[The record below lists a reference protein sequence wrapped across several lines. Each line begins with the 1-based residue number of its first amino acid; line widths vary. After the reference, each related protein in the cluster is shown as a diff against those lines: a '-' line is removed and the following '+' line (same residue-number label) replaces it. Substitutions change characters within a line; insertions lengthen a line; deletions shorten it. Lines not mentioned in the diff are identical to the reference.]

1 MILNEQDRHPGF
13 PGCFFYPRAFAV
25 LLLLVFPYYSQM
37 KLRFI
42 TNGLFL
48 IFLLYACAGLGL
60 LTEDPE
66 TVTPTVVP
74 EQYPT
79 PGILHFMYGEIYR
92 SGGNYAYANRE
103 YLHALEYDTSIT
115 ILNAIGESYLLLG
128 KQQLAADYFEKA
140 LQRDPEDP
148 TARKNLIN
156 LYMLEQRYDKA
167 IPVLQ
172 QELKKEP
179 DEMELLRKLAQA
191 YRKSGRF
198 EAALEVL
205 NTMITQEPQLPWPY
219 LYAAEIKLE
228 SGRLAEAAP
237 YLDQVIPLLPPTDDL
252 YEFWVRALY
261 EKRDIPAML
270 GALKTWIAEKPGN
283 LTPYF
288 IYIDHCY
295 KKGEAAAGDSA
306 LAQIRSRRNEDPRI
320 PYFEGVSAMLKEDPE
335 QVWFHYQYAA
345 AFVEVGPELFL
356 RFAVWFW
363 ERGDTDRAQH
373 IAETAIGRFGREA
386 RWLHM
391 LALLERERG
400 NPGSAE
406 VYFLEILETDTNNRG
421 AKEDLADLYLQTGRF
436 AEADSVYAA
445 LLREFP
451 DNPGILNNYAYALAQ
466 MNLRLEE
473 AMNMVDRALKQT
485 TNEAYLDT
493 KAWILYRQQ
502 AYRKALRW
510 MKKALDPGPVNDELY
525 YHHGR
530 ILLALDRQDEAAE
543 AFQKALNQN
552 PGNREARAALEEMG
566 RWTYP

>member
-1 MILNEQDRHPGF
+1 M
-13 PGCFFYPRAFAV
+13 
-25 LLLLVFPYYSQM
+25 
-37 KLRFI
+37 
-42 TNGLFL
+42 
-48 IFLLYACAGLGL
+48 FLLCACAGRGL
-60 LTEDPE
+60 LTENPE
-66 TVTPTVVP
+66 TTPPEAAP

-92 SGGNYAYANRE
+92 SGGNYAYANME
-103 YLHALEYDTSIT
+103 YLRALEYDTSVT

-128 KQQLAADYFEKA
+128 KQQLAADYFERA
-140 LQRDPEDP
+140 LQRDPGDP

-172 QELKKEP
+172 QELKKTP
-179 DEMELLRKLAQA
+179 DEMELLRKLAEA
-191 YRKSGRF
+191 YRKSRRF
-198 EAALEVL
+198 DAALETL
-205 NTMITQEPQLPWPY
+205 NTMISLEPELPWPY

-237 YLDQVIPLLPPTDDL
+237 YLDRVIPLLPATDDL

-295 KKGEAAAGDSA
+295 KSGKNAEGDSV
-306 LAQIRSRRNEDPRI
+306 LAKISDRRNEDPRI
-320 PYFEGVSAMLKEDPE
+320 PFFEGVSAMIKEDPE

-345 AFVEVGPELFL
+345 AFEEAGPELFL

-363 ERGDTDRAQH
+363 ERGGIDRARH

-391 LALLERERG
+391 LALLEREKG
-400 NPGSAE
+400 NTEAAE
-406 VYFLEILETDTNNRG
+406 SYLLEILGSDSDNRG

-436 AEADSVYAA
+436 PEADSVYAE

-510 MKKALDPGPVNDELY
+510 MKKALRSGPVNDELY

-530 ILLALDRQDEAAE
+530 ILLALDRTEEAAA

-566 RWTYP
+566 KWTYP